1 MNKYLQEIQEEL
13 FLLRDEQY
21 KNFQCKLMPEVKSES
36 VLGIR
41 VPKLRI
47 MANEL
52 KNTLK
57 AECFL
62 NALPHKYYDENNLH
76 AFLIEKITDY
86 DECIQRLNEF
96 FPYINDWSTCD
107 CMSPKVLKKQ
117 KEKTL
122 ENAYLWMQSP
132 YVFGIRFGIKV
143 LMNYYLDDLF
153 DRSQAEKVAQIKSNE
168 YYINMMRAWYF
179 ATALAKQQEQI
190 LPFFEQFKLDAW
202 THNKAISKARES
214 FRVDGECKEYLKT
227 LKIK

>member
-1 MNKYLQEIQEEL
+1 MDKYLQEIQEEL
-13 FLLRDEQY
+13 FLLKDEDY
-21 KNFQCKLMPEVKSES
+21 KNFQCKLMPKVELES

-41 VPKLRI
+41 VPKLRS

-52 KNTLK
+52 KGTQK
-57 AECFL
+57 AEAFL
-62 NALPHKYYDENNLH
+62 NDLPHKYYDENNLH
-76 AFLIEKITDY
+76 AFLIEKIADY
-86 DECIQRLNEF
+86 DQCVKRLNEF

-132 YVFGIRFGIKV
+132 YVFGVRFGIKV
-143 LMNYYLDDLF
+143 LMNFYLDDLF
-153 DRSQAEKVAQIKSNE
+153 DKTQAEKVAQIKSDE

-202 THNKAISKARES
+202 THNKAINKARES
-214 FRVDGECKEYLKT
+214 FRVSSECKEYLNT